1 MISLNEMKEER
12 IQGQKLLI
20 LVVEDESLFA
30 RSVCKRLRRAGYEC
44 AIATTIAEAS
54 GHLADHGA
62 PDLMLLDMRLPDGSG
77 LDLLEKLRYSSTPEI
92 PVVVLTAYGEVEDAV
107 AAMKL
112 KAVDYLKKPIDLDE
126 LLLTVERVVNKIELK
141 QRLDFSLQRE
151 SHAMEE
157 VRLIGDSTI
166 MINVKEQIE
175 RIAQLS
181 SRTEE
186 SPPTVLILG
195 ETGVGKDLAARL
207 LHQKSSRHNRPFVH
221 VDCASLPKEL
231 IEAELF
237 GHEKG
242 AFTSATTVRNG
253 LIEAAENGTV
263 FLDEIA
269 ELPLEL
275 QSKLLAVLERRRTR
289 RIGSRREHP
298 VMAWFIA
305 GTNRPL
311 EAMVKQGEFR
321 ADLYYRLK
329 VLTLTM
335 PPLRERNGDIELLA
349 HQFAAATARRFG
361 LRESQFAEDALQAL
375 RRYAWPGN
383 VRELAHMIERA
394 VLLCADRA
402 ITASALMI
410 EPSAVESTDR
420 PSAKL
425 PNMTLEEAEST
436 MIRQALQQ
444 TRGNVSEAA
453 RQLGITRMTL
463 RYRMQKYGISSSK

>member
-1 MISLNEMKEER
+1 MEEEQ
-12 IQGQKLLI
+12 IQERNRMV

-30 RSVCKRLRRAGYEC
+30 ISVCKRLRRAGYDCE
-44 AIATTIAEAS
+44 IAGTLAEALRHVTDQ
-54 GHLADHGA
+54 GP

-77 LDLLEKLRYSSTPEI
+77 LDLLEKLRADTTSEI

-112 KAVDYLKKPIDLDE
+112 KALDYLKKPIDLDE
-126 LLLTVERVVNKIELK
+126 LLLTVERVVNEIELRK
-141 QRLDFSLQRE
+141 RLDYSLQRE
-151 SHAMEE
+151 SHAMEA
-157 VRLIGDSTI
+157 VRLIGESAP
-166 MINVKEQIE
+166 MIDVKAQIE

-181 SRTEE
+181 SRAQE

-207 LHQKSSRHNRPFVH
+207 LHLKSSRYEQPFVH
-221 VDCASLPKEL
+221 VDCATLPKDL

-253 LIEAAENGTV
+253 LIEAAEHGTV

-269 ELPLEL
+269 ELPLDL
-275 QSKLLAVLERRRTR
+275 QSKLLAMLERRRTR
-289 RIGSRREHP
+289 RIGSRREQP

-329 VLTLTM
+329 VLTLMM
-335 PPLRERNGDIELLA
+335 PALRERNGDIELLA
-349 HQFAAATARRFG
+349 RHFAAGTSQRFG
-361 LRESQFAEDALQAL
+361 LTEPRLTEDALLAL
-375 RRYAWPGN
+375 RRYSWPGN
-383 VRELAHMIERA
+383 VRELAHMMERA
-394 VLLCADRA
+394 VLLCGGEEL
-402 ITASALMI
+402 TASTLMI
-410 EPSAVESTDR
+410 EPPAVESNDEPR
-420 PSAKL
+420 AEVQG
-425 PNMTLEEAEST
+425 MTLDEAESAL
-436 MIRQALQQ
+436 IRQALQQ
-444 TRGNVSEAA
+444 TGGNVSEAA

-463 RYRMQKYGISSSK
+463 RYRMQKYGISTSK